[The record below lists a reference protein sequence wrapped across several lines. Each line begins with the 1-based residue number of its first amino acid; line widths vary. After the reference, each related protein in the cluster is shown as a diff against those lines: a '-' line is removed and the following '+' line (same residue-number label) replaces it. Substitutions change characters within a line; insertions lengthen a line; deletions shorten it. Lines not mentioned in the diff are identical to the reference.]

1 MLLPALTAGGIQR
14 CACKVIS
21 HYIMSK
27 FIQYAVLGVT
37 HPTELRS
44 LINWAVWR
52 DPTQRIEELKE
63 SGYDRPTMKRCWEF
77 LDLTSRSFAAVI
89 KELEGELCR
98 VICLFYLVLRGLDT
112 VEDDMT
118 LDLNLKCKL
127 LEEFHLKLSE
137 PGWTF
142 TGSAYFLVPSNAF
155 PSHHIMHEST
165 ILR

>member
-1 MLLPALTAGGIQR
+1 
-14 CACKVIS
+14 
-21 HYIMSK
+21 MSK
-27 FIQYAVLGVT
+27 LIKYAALGVT
-37 HPTELRS
+37 HPNELRS
-44 LINWAVWR
+44 VINWAIWR

-63 SGYDRPTMKRCWEF
+63 SGFDRPEMRRCWEL

-112 VEDDMT
+112 IEDDMT
-118 LDLNLKCKL
+118 LDTERKCKL

-142 TGSAYFLVPSNAF
+142 T
-155 PSHHIMHEST
+155 ESESRCCPPCPLT
-165 ILR
+165 HFAKSC